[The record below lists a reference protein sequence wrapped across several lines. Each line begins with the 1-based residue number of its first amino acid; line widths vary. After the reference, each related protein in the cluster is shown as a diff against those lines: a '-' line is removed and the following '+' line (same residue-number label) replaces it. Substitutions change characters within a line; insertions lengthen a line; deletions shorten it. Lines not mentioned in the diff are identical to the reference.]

1 MDSMTIIPLDKDNR
15 MLRIGFGK
23 NKGAW
28 FARIDLWCIGIR
40 LTPHINTNMTKSKQW
55 RIKRISTQYSNMR
68 TVTIYILQKRLLGFL
83 WWYNPDNIDAYT
95 TGWYDSYHDAE
106 KAYQD
111 KMSISITTYTDLD
124 DAR

>member
-1 MDSMTIIPLDKDNR
+1 
-15 MLRIGFGK
+15 
-23 NKGAW
+23 
-28 FARIDLWCIGIR
+28 
-40 LTPHINTNMTKSKQW
+40 MTKPKQW
-55 RIKRISTQYSNMR
+55 RIKRISTRYSNMR

-83 WWYNPDNIDAYT
+83 WWYNPDVDAYT
-95 TGWYDSYHDAE
+95 TGRGRYDSYHDAE